1 MNNTVFSD
9 ARLDALEYAEAA
21 VAQRE
26 KIVFL
31 REQVLS
37 DALRA
42 APTTTQQELEARVDM
57 MVRRAVEAA
66 VSHSSSPSSATG
78 TTTSSSAFLRKM
90 NDRAVQLE
98 SAALQLRHR
107 WRDMTLFEERLKRRE
122 AVLAAKERHDINR
135 SEGTAEILQDLV
147 LREAAVERARRD
159 VAFRQEK
166 LSHWE
171 AALQAREQAVTERE
185 PPERH
190 DWGTQANTLPSS
202 TSSTASV
209 TLLKEAEEQAKENAL
224 VAEQLRLQ
232 QEDLFRMQAYV
243 EERVAAIDE
252 VLRRMEELGIAV
264 PVIVAPSSEEK

>member
-42 APTTTQQELEARVDM
+42 APTATQQELEARVDM

-78 TTTSSSAFLRKM
+78 TTTSSSSAFLRKM

-122 AVLAAKERHDINR
+122 AMLAAKERHDINR

-171 AALQAREQAVTERE
+171 AELQAREQAVTERE

-190 DWGTQANTLPSS
+190 DWGTQANTLASS
-202 TSSTASV
+202 TSSTASE

-252 VLRRMEELGIAV
+252 V
-264 PVIVAPSSEEK
+264 